1 MTFRIAGA
9 SEYRNR
15 VRGILTNLGSQMRI
29 HFTVEDHNGDPVPGI
44 PVQVAVENPGHLLI
58 EETDAD
64 GKATIEIDAHDPH
77 FGFKLGPD

>member
-1 MTFRIAGA
+1 MK
-9 SEYRNR
+9 
-15 VRGILTNLGSQMRI
+15 I
-29 HFTVEDHNGDPVPGI
+29 HFTVEDRNGNPFPGI